1 MKLTTILTILPVGQ
15 FLTSA
20 GQNFRQQFNDLCNKK
35 DTAGQEKILTQWK
48 VAMPNDPELYVAYY
62 NFYVQK
68 SMTEM
73 LRLDKNVPKGKEA
86 LQLMNTDTTKKE
98 PAGFM
103 FSEIYYKPEILSK
116 GYAYID
122 TAIQKFNDRLDMR
135 FGKIYMPG
143 KTTDY
148 EQFTTEII
156 KTIEYSN
163 KNKNAWLWTDNIKI
177 EKPKEFFLGSIQ
189 NYVNQLYNTGDD
201 ALLDNMK
208 RIAETVLKFYPD
220 HVESLSNISIAC
232 MVNGDFDSALTPL
245 LKAEKIS
252 PKDYIVL
259 NNIAHCYTQKGD
271 KKNAIKYY
279 ELTVKYGDKQAKEF
293 ANQKLTELKK

>member
-1 MKLTTILTILPVGQ
+1 MLPSIQKRPTMKLTTILTILPVGQ

-122 TAIQKFNDRLDMR
+122 TAIQKFNDRLD
-135 FGKIYMPG
+135 
-143 KTTDY
+143 
-148 EQFTTEII
+148 
-156 KTIEYSN
+156 
-163 KNKNAWLWTDNIKI
+163 
-177 EKPKEFFLGSIQ
+177 
-189 NYVNQLYNTGDD
+189 
-201 ALLDNMK
+201 
-208 RIAETVLKFYPD
+208 
-220 HVESLSNISIAC
+220 
-232 MVNGDFDSALTPL
+232 
-245 LKAEKIS
+245 
-252 PKDYIVL
+252 
-259 NNIAHCYTQKGD
+259 KGVSTNF
-271 KKNAIKYY
+271 KKQ
-279 ELTVKYGDKQAKEF
+279 T
-293 ANQKLTELKK
+293 